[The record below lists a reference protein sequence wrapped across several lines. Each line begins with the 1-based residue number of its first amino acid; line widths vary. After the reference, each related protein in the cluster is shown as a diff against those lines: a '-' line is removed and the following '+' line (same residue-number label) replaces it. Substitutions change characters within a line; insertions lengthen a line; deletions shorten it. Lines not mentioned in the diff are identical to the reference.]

1 MYKKIVSPFLFL
13 FDPESIHNF
22 TFTLLKLSFK
32 FPLTKY
38 IVSFLLSLENPK
50 LEKQLFGLNF
60 KNPIGVAAGLDKNA
74 AHINEFSSFGFGFI
88 EIGTI
93 TPEPQ
98 IGNPKKRLFR
108 LEKDN
113 AIINRMGFNNEGIE
127 KILPR
132 LNDNFDVII
141 GGNIGKNK
149 STPNSEAKSDYL
161 KCFKKLYNY
170 IDYFV
175 INISSPNTPG
185 LRELQTPTFLKDLFK
200 DLNIE
205 RSNRK
210 KYKPILIKISP
221 DLAKN
226 KIDELL
232 RIIESCKIDGIVA
245 TNTTVNFPKLKSKS
259 KNESGGL
266 SGAPLQKKSNQ
277 IISYIS
283 KKTEGKLPIIGV
295 GGILSAKDAIDKL
308 KCGAHLVQ
316 LYTGIIYEGPVI
328 AKKIKKQILEEI

>member
-13 FDPESIHNF
+13 FDPESVHNF
-22 TFTLLKLSFK
+22 TFILLKLSFK

-38 IVSFLLSLENPK
+38 IVSFLLSLEDPK

-60 KNPIGVAAGLDKNA
+60 KNPVGVAAGLDKNA
-74 AHINEFSSFGFGFI
+74 AHIREFSSFGFGFV
-88 EIGTI
+88 EVGTI

-113 AIINRMGFNNEGIE
+113 AIINRMGFNNEGLE
-127 KILPR
+127 KILTR
-132 LNDNFDVII
+132 LKNNYDVII

-149 STPNSEAKSDYL
+149 STPNAEAKLDYL
-161 KCFKKLYNY
+161 KCFKTLYDY

-185 LRELQTPTFLKDLFK
+185 LRELQTPNFLIDLFK

-205 RSNRK
+205 RANRK

-221 DLAKN
+221 DLEKN

-232 RIIESCKIDGIVA
+232 QVIKHCKIDGIVA
-245 TNTTVNFPKLKSKS
+245 TNTTVNFPKLVSKS
-259 KNESGGL
+259 KNELGGL

-283 KKTEGKLPIIGV
+283 KKTNGKLPIIGV
-295 GGILSAKDAIDKL
+295 GGILSAKDAINKL
-308 KCGAHLVQ
+308 RCGAHLVQ
-316 LYTGIIYEGPVI
+316 LYTGIIYEGPAI
-328 AKKIKKQILEEI
+328 AKKIKKQILKEI

>member
-13 FDPESIHNF
+13 FDPESVHNF
-22 TFTLLKLSFK
+22 TFILLKLSFK

-38 IVSFLLSLENPK
+38 IVSFFLSLEDPK

-74 AHINEFSSFGFGFI
+74 AHIREFSSFGFGFV
-88 EIGTI
+88 EVGTI

-113 AIINRMGFNNEGIE
+113 AIINRMGFNNEGLE
-127 KILPR
+127 KILTR
-132 LNDNFDVII
+132 LKNNYDVII

-149 STPNSEAKSDYL
+149 STPNAEAKLDYL
-161 KCFKKLYNY
+161 KCFKKLYDY
-170 IDYFV
+170 VDYFV

-185 LRELQTPTFLKDLFK
+185 LRELQTPNFLRDLFK
-200 DLNIE
+200 DVNIE
-205 RSNRK
+205 RANRK
-210 KYKPILIKISP
+210 IYKPILIKISP
-221 DLAKN
+221 DLEKN

-232 RIIESCKIDGIVA
+232 QIIKHCKIDGIVA
-245 TNTTVNFPKLKSKS
+245 TNTTVNFPKLVSKS

-283 KKTEGKLPIIGV
+283 KKTDGKLPIIGV
-295 GGILSAKDAIDKL
+295 GGILSAKDAINKL
-308 KCGAHLVQ
+308 RCGAHLVQ

-328 AKKIKKQILEEI
+328 AKKIKKQILKEI

>member
-13 FDPESIHNF
+13 FDPESVHNF
-22 TFTLLKLSFK
+22 TFILLKLSFK

-38 IVSFLLSLENPK
+38 IVSFFLSLEDPK

-60 KNPIGVAAGLDKNA
+60 KNPVGVAAGLDKNA
-74 AHINEFSSFGFGFI
+74 AHIREFSSFGFGFV
-88 EIGTI
+88 EVGTI

-113 AIINRMGFNNEGIE
+113 AIINRMGFNNEGLE
-127 KILPR
+127 KILTR
-132 LNDNFDVII
+132 LKNNYDVII

-149 STPNSEAKSDYL
+149 STPNSEAKLDYL
-161 KCFKKLYNY
+161 KCFKKLYDY
-170 IDYFV
+170 VDYFV

-185 LRELQTPTFLKDLFK
+185 LRELQTPNFLKDLFK
-200 DLNIE
+200 DVNIE
-205 RSNRK
+205 RTKRK

-221 DLAKN
+221 DLEKN

-232 RIIESCKIDGIVA
+232 QIIKYCKIDGIVA
-245 TNTTVNFPKLKSKS
+245 TNTTVNFPKLVSKS

-283 KKTEGKLPIIGV
+283 KKTDGKLPIIGV
-295 GGILSAKDAIDKL
+295 GGILSAKDAINKL
-308 KCGAHLVQ
+308 RCGAHLVQ

-328 AKKIKKQILEEI
+328 AKKIKKQILKEI

>member
-13 FDPESIHNF
+13 FDPESVHNF
-22 TFTLLKLSFK
+22 TFILLKLSFK

-38 IVSFLLSLENPK
+38 IVSFFLSLEDPK

-60 KNPIGVAAGLDKNA
+60 KNPVGVAAGLDKNA
-74 AHINEFSSFGFGFI
+74 AHIREFSTFGFGFV
-88 EIGTI
+88 EVGTI

-113 AIINRMGFNNEGIE
+113 AIINRMGFNNEGLE
-127 KILPR
+127 KILTR
-132 LNDNFDVII
+132 LKNNYDVII

-149 STPNSEAKSDYL
+149 STPNAEAKLDYL
-161 KCFKKLYNY
+161 KCFNKLYDY
-170 IDYFV
+170 VDYFV

-185 LRELQTPTFLKDLFK
+185 LRELQTPNFLRDLFK
-200 DLNIE
+200 DVNIE
-205 RSNRK
+205 RAKRK

-221 DLAKN
+221 DLEKN

-232 RIIESCKIDGIVA
+232 QIIKHCKIDGIVA
-245 TNTTVNFPKLKSKS
+245 TNTTVNFPKLVSKS

-283 KKTEGKLPIIGV
+283 KKTDGKLPIIGV
-295 GGILSAKDAIDKL
+295 GGILSAKDAINKL
-308 KCGAHLVQ
+308 RCGAHLVQ

-328 AKKIKKQILEEI
+328 AKKIKKQILKEI

>member
-13 FDPESIHNF
+13 FDPESVHNF
-22 TFTLLKLSFK
+22 TFILLKLSFK

-38 IVSFLLSLENPK
+38 IVSFFLSLEDPK

-60 KNPIGVAAGLDKNA
+60 KNPVGVAAGLDKNA
-74 AHINEFSSFGFGFI
+74 AHIREFSTFGFGFV
-88 EIGTI
+88 EVGTI

-113 AIINRMGFNNEGIE
+113 AIINRMGFNNEGLE
-127 KILPR
+127 KILTR
-132 LNDNFDVII
+132 LKNDYDVII

-149 STPNSEAKSDYL
+149 STPNAEAKLDYL
-161 KCFKKLYNY
+161 KCFNKLYDY
-170 IDYFV
+170 VDYFV

-185 LRELQTPTFLKDLFK
+185 LRELQTPNFLRDLFK
-200 DLNIE
+200 DVNIE
-205 RSNRK
+205 RANRK
-210 KYKPILIKISP
+210 IYKPILIKISP
-221 DLAKN
+221 DLEKN

-232 RIIESCKIDGIVA
+232 QIIKHCKIDGIVA
-245 TNTTVNFPKLKSKS
+245 TNTTVNFPKLVSKS

-283 KKTEGKLPIIGV
+283 KKTDGKLPIIGV
-295 GGILSAKDAIDKL
+295 GGILSAKDAINKL
-308 KCGAHLVQ
+308 RCGAHLVQ

-328 AKKIKKQILEEI
+328 AKKIKKQILKEI

>member
-13 FDPESIHNF
+13 FDPESVHNF
-22 TFTLLKLSFK
+22 TFILLKLSFK

-38 IVSFLLSLENPK
+38 IVSFFLSLEDPK

-60 KNPIGVAAGLDKNA
+60 KNPVGVAAGLDKNA
-74 AHINEFSSFGFGFI
+74 AHIREFSSFGFGFV
-88 EIGTI
+88 EVGTI

-113 AIINRMGFNNEGIE
+113 AIINRMGFNNEGLE
-127 KILPR
+127 KILTR
-132 LNDNFDVII
+132 LKNNYDVII

-149 STPNSEAKSDYL
+149 STPNAEAKLDYL
-161 KCFKKLYNY
+161 KCFKKLYDY
-170 IDYFV
+170 VDYFV
-175 INISSPNTPG
+175 INISSPNTPR
-185 LRELQTPTFLKDLFK
+185 LRELQTPNFLRDLFK

-205 RSNRK
+205 RAKSK

-221 DLAKN
+221 DLEKN
-226 KIDELL
+226 KINELL
-232 RIIESCKIDGIVA
+232 QIIKHCKIDGIVA
-245 TNTTVNFPKLKSKS
+245 TNTTVNFPKLVSKS

-283 KKTEGKLPIIGV
+283 KKTDGKLPIIGV
-295 GGILSAKDAIDKL
+295 GGILSAKDAINKL
-308 KCGAHLVQ
+308 RCGAHLVQ
-316 LYTGIIYEGPVI
+316 LYTGIIYEGPAI
-328 AKKIKKQILEEI
+328 AKKIKKQILKEI

>member
-13 FDPESIHNF
+13 FDPESVHNF
-22 TFTLLKLSFK
+22 TFILLKLSFK

-38 IVSFLLSLENPK
+38 IVSFFLSLEDPK

-60 KNPIGVAAGLDKNA
+60 KNPVGVAAGLDKNA
-74 AHINEFSSFGFGFI
+74 AHIREFSTFGFGFV
-88 EIGTI
+88 EVGTI

-113 AIINRMGFNNEGIE
+113 AIINRMGFNNEGLE
-127 KILPR
+127 KILTR
-132 LNDNFDVII
+132 LKNDYDVII

-149 STPNSEAKSDYL
+149 STPNAEAKLDYL
-161 KCFKKLYNY
+161 KCFNKLYDY
-170 IDYFV
+170 VDYFV

-185 LRELQTPTFLKDLFK
+185 LRELQTPNFLRDLFK
-200 DLNIE
+200 DVNIE
-205 RSNRK
+205 RAKRK

-221 DLAKN
+221 DLEKN

-232 RIIESCKIDGIVA
+232 QIIKHCKIDGIVA
-245 TNTTVNFPKLKSKS
+245 TNTTVNFPKLVSKS

-283 KKTEGKLPIIGV
+283 KKTDGKLPIIGV
-295 GGILSAKDAIDKL
+295 GGILSAKDAINKL
-308 KCGAHLVQ
+308 RCGAHLVQ

-328 AKKIKKQILEEI
+328 AKKIKKQILKEI

>member
-13 FDPESIHNF
+13 FDPESVHNF
-22 TFTLLKLSFK
+22 TFILLKLSFK

-38 IVSFLLSLENPK
+38 IVSFFLSLEDPK

-74 AHINEFSSFGFGFI
+74 AHIREFSSFGFGFV
-88 EIGTI
+88 EVGTI

-113 AIINRMGFNNEGIE
+113 AIINRMGFNNEGLE
-127 KILPR
+127 KILTR
-132 LNDNFDVII
+132 LKNNYDVII

-149 STPNSEAKSDYL
+149 STPNAEAKLDYL
-161 KCFKKLYNY
+161 KCFKKLYDY
-170 IDYFV
+170 VDYFV

-185 LRELQTPTFLKDLFK
+185 LRELQTPNFLRDLFK
-200 DLNIE
+200 DVNIE
-205 RSNRK
+205 RANRK
-210 KYKPILIKISP
+210 IYKPILIKISP
-221 DLAKN
+221 DLEKN

-232 RIIESCKIDGIVA
+232 QIIKHCKIDGVVA
-245 TNTTVNFPKLKSKS
+245 TNTTVNFPKLVSKS

-283 KKTEGKLPIIGV
+283 KKTDGKLPIIGV
-295 GGILSAKDAIDKL
+295 GGILSAKDAINKL
-308 KCGAHLVQ
+308 RCGAHLVQ

-328 AKKIKKQILEEI
+328 AKKIKKQILKEI

>member
-13 FDPESIHNF
+13 FDPESVHNF
-22 TFTLLKLSFK
+22 TFILLKLSFK

-38 IVSFLLSLENPK
+38 IVSLLLSLEDPK

-60 KNPIGVAAGLDKNA
+60 KNPVGVAAGLDKNA
-74 AHINEFSSFGFGFI
+74 AHIKEFSSFGFGFV
-88 EIGTI
+88 EVGTI

-113 AIINRMGFNNEGIE
+113 AIINRMGFNNEGLE
-127 KILPR
+127 KILTR
-132 LNDNFDVII
+132 LKNNYNVII

-161 KCFKKLYNY
+161 KCFKKLYDY
-170 IDYFV
+170 VDYFV

-185 LRELQTPTFLKDLFK
+185 LRELQTPNFLRDLFK
-200 DLNIE
+200 DVNIE
-205 RSNRK
+205 RAKRK

-221 DLAKN
+221 DLEKN

-232 RIIESCKIDGIVA
+232 QIIKHCKIDGIVA
-245 TNTTVNFPKLKSKS
+245 TNTTVNFPKLVSKS

-283 KKTEGKLPIIGV
+283 KKTDGKLPIIGV
-295 GGILSAKDAIDKL
+295 GGILSAKDAINKL
-308 KCGAHLVQ
+308 RCGAHLVQ

-328 AKKIKKQILEEI
+328 AKKIKKQILKEI

>member
-13 FDPESIHNF
+13 FDPESVHNF

-113 AIINRMGFNNEGIE
+113 AIINRMGFNNQGIE

-132 LNDNFDVII
+132 LKDNFDVII

-185 LRELQTPTFLKDLFK
+185 LRELQTPTFLNDLFK

-295 GGILSAKDAIDKL
+295 GGILSARDAIDKL

>member
-1 MYKKIVSPFLFL
+1 MYKRIVSPFLFL
-13 FDPESIHNF
+13 FDPESVHNF
-22 TFTLLKLSFK
+22 TFTVLKLSYK
-32 FPLTKY
+32 FPLTKF
-38 IVSFLLSLENPK
+38 IVSFLLSFENQK

-60 KNPIGVAAGLDKNA
+60 KNPVGVAAGLDKNA
-74 AHINEFSSFGFGFI
+74 AHIKEFSSFGFGFV
-88 EIGTI
+88 EVGTI

-98 IGNPKKRLFR
+98 IGNSKKRLFR

-113 AIINRMGFNNEGIE
+113 AIINRMGFNNEGLE

-132 LNDNFDVII
+132 LKDNYDVII

-149 STPNSEAKSDYL
+149 STPNSKAKSDYL
-161 KCFKKLYNY
+161 KCFKKLYDF

-185 LRELQTPTFLKDLFK
+185 LRKLQTPNFLKDLFK

-205 RSNRK
+205 RSKRN

-221 DLAKN
+221 DLEKN

-232 RIIESCKIDGIVA
+232 QIIEACKIDGIVA
-245 TNTTVNFPKLKSKS
+245 TNTTVNFPKLDSKS

-283 KKTEGKLPIIGV
+283 IKTEGKLPIIGV
-295 GGILSAKDAIDKL
+295 GGILSAKDAIEKI

-328 AKKIKKQILEEI
+328 AKKIKKKLLKEI

>member
-1 MYKKIVSPFLFL
+1 MYKKIISPFLFL
-13 FDPESIHNF
+13 FDPESVHNF
-22 TFTLLKLSFK
+22 TFILLKLSFK
-32 FPLTKY
+32 FPLTKS
-38 IVSFLLSLENPK
+38 IVSFFLSLEDPK
-50 LEKQLFGLNF
+50 LEKRLFGLNF
-60 KNPIGVAAGLDKNA
+60 KNPVGVAAGLDKNA
-74 AHINEFSSFGFGFI
+74 AHIKEFSSFGFGFI
-88 EIGTI
+88 EVGTI

-113 AIINRMGFNNEGIE
+113 AIINRMGFNNEGLE
-127 KILPR
+127 KILIR
-132 LNDNFDVII
+132 LKNNYDVII

-149 STPNSEAKSDYL
+149 STPNAEAKLDYL
-161 KCFKKLYNY
+161 KCFKKLYDY
-170 IDYFV
+170 VDYFV

-185 LRELQTPTFLKDLFK
+185 LRELQTPNFLRDLFK
-200 DLNIE
+200 DVNVE
-205 RSNRK
+205 RANRK

-221 DLAKN
+221 DLEKN

-232 RIIESCKIDGIVA
+232 LIIKHCKIDGIVA
-245 TNTTVNFPKLKSKS
+245 TNTTVNFPKLVSKS

-283 KKTEGKLPIIGV
+283 KKTDGKLPIIGV
-295 GGILSAKDAIDKL
+295 GGILSAKDAINKL
-308 KCGAHLVQ
+308 RCGAHLVQ

-328 AKKIKKQILEEI
+328 AKKIKKQILKEI

>member
-1 MYKKIVSPFLFL
+1 MYKKIISPFLFL
-13 FDPESIHNF
+13 FDPECVHNF
-22 TFTLLKLSFK
+22 TFILLKLSFK

-38 IVSFLLSLENPK
+38 IVSFFLSLEDQK

-60 KNPIGVAAGLDKNA
+60 KNPVGVAAGLDKNA
-74 AHINEFSSFGFGFI
+74 EHIREFSSFGFGFV
-88 EIGTI
+88 EVGTI

-98 IGNPKKRLFR
+98 FGNPKKRLFR

-113 AIINRMGFNNEGIE
+113 AIINRMGFNNEGLE
-127 KILPR
+127 KILIR
-132 LNDNFDVII
+132 LKNNYDVII

-149 STPNSEAKSDYL
+149 STPNAEAKLDYL

-170 IDYFV
+170 VDYFV

-185 LRELQTPTFLKDLFK
+185 LRELQTPNFLRDLFK
-200 DLNIE
+200 DVNIE
-205 RSNRK
+205 RAKRK

-221 DLAKN
+221 DLEKN

-232 RIIESCKIDGIVA
+232 QIIKHCKIDGIVA
-245 TNTTVNFPKLKSKS
+245 TNTTVNFPKLVSKS

-283 KKTEGKLPIIGV
+283 KKTDGKLPIIGV
-295 GGILSAKDAIDKL
+295 GGILSAKDAINKL
-308 KCGAHLVQ
+308 RCGAHLVQ

-328 AKKIKKQILEEI
+328 AKKIKKQILKEI

>member
-1 MYKKIVSPFLFL
+1 MYKRLVSPFLFL
-13 FDPESIHNF
+13 FDPETVHNF
-22 TFTLLKLSFK
+22 TFAILKLSFK
-32 FPLTKY
+32 FPFTKY
-38 IVSFLLSLENPK
+38 IVSFLLSFESPR

-60 KNPIGVAAGLDKNA
+60 INPVGVAAGLDKNA
-74 AHINEFSSFGFGFI
+74 AHINEFGSFGFGFI
-88 EIGTI
+88 EVGTI

-113 AIINRMGFNNEGIE
+113 AIINRMGFNNEGLE

-132 LNDNFDVII
+132 LKANYNVIV

-161 KCFKKLYNY
+161 KCFNKLYDF

-175 INISSPNTPG
+175 INVSSPNTPG
-185 LRELQTPTFLKDLFK
+185 LRELQTPNFIKDLFK
-200 DLNIE
+200 DINTE

-210 KYKPILIKISP
+210 QYKPVLIKISP
-221 DLAKN
+221 DLDEN

-232 RIIESCKIDGIVA
+232 HIVKICKIDGIVA
-245 TNTTVNFPKLKSKS
+245 TNTTVNFPKLNSKC
-259 KNESGGL
+259 KNETGGL
-266 SGAPLQKKSNQ
+266 SGAPLLKKSNQ
-277 IISYIS
+277 IITYIS
-283 KKTEGKLPIIGV
+283 KKTDGKLPIIGV
-295 GGILSAKDAIDKL
+295 GGILSPEDAIDKL

-316 LYTGIIYEGPVI
+316 LYTGIIYEGPAI
-328 AKKIKKQILEEI
+328 AKKIKKQLLNQI

>member
-13 FDPESIHNF
+13 FDPESVHNF

-38 IVSFLLSLENPK
+38 IVSFLLSLEHPK

-185 LRELQTPTFLKDLFK
+185 LRELQTPTFLNDLFK

-295 GGILSAKDAIDKL
+295 GGILSARDAIDKL

>member
-13 FDPESIHNF
+13 FDPESVHNF
-22 TFTLLKLSFK
+22 TFILLKLSFK

-38 IVSFLLSLENPK
+38 IVSLLLSLEDPK

-60 KNPIGVAAGLDKNA
+60 KNPVGVAAGLDKNA
-74 AHINEFSSFGFGFI
+74 AHIREFSSFGFGFV
-88 EIGTI
+88 EVGTI

-113 AIINRMGFNNEGIE
+113 AIINRMGFNNEGLE
-127 KILPR
+127 KILIR
-132 LNDNFDVII
+132 LKNNYDVII

-149 STPNSEAKSDYL
+149 LTPNSEAKLDYL
-161 KCFKKLYNY
+161 KCFKKLYDY

-185 LRELQTPTFLKDLFK
+185 LRELQTPNFLKDLFK

-205 RSNRK
+205 RAKRK

-221 DLAKN
+221 DLEKN

-232 RIIESCKIDGIVA
+232 QIIKHCKIDGIVA
-245 TNTTVNFPKLKSKS
+245 TNTTVNFPKLVSKS

-266 SGAPLQKKSNQ
+266 SGTPLQKKSNQ

-283 KKTEGKLPIIGV
+283 KKTDGKLPIIGV
-295 GGILSAKDAIDKL
+295 GGILCAKDAINKL
-308 KCGAHLVQ
+308 RCGAHLVQ

-328 AKKIKKQILEEI
+328 AKKIKKQILKEI

>member
-13 FDPESIHNF
+13 FDPESVHNF
-22 TFTLLKLSFK
+22 TFILLKLSFK

-38 IVSFLLSLENPK
+38 IVSFFLSLEDPK

-60 KNPIGVAAGLDKNA
+60 KNPVGVAAGLDKNA
-74 AHINEFSSFGFGFI
+74 AHIREFSTFGFGFV
-88 EIGTI
+88 EVGTI

-113 AIINRMGFNNEGIE
+113 AIINRMGFNNEGLE
-127 KILPR
+127 KILTR
-132 LNDNFDVII
+132 LKNDYDVII

-149 STPNSEAKSDYL
+149 STPNAEAKLDYL
-161 KCFKKLYNY
+161 KCFKKLYDY
-170 IDYFV
+170 VDYFV

-185 LRELQTPTFLKDLFK
+185 LRELQTPNFLRDLFK
-200 DLNIE
+200 DVNIE
-205 RSNRK
+205 RAKRK

-221 DLAKN
+221 DLEKN

-232 RIIESCKIDGIVA
+232 QIIKHCKIDGIVA
-245 TNTTVNFPKLKSKS
+245 TNTTVNFPKLVSKS

-283 KKTEGKLPIIGV
+283 KKTDGKLPIIGV
-295 GGILSAKDAIDKL
+295 GGILSAKDAINKL
-308 KCGAHLVQ
+308 RCGAHLVQ

-328 AKKIKKQILEEI
+328 AKKIKKQILKEI

>member
-13 FDPESIHNF
+13 FDPESVHNF
-22 TFTLLKLSFK
+22 TFILLKLFFK

-38 IVSFLLSLENPK
+38 IVSFFLSLEDPK
-50 LEKQLFGLNF
+50 LEKRLFGLNF
-60 KNPIGVAAGLDKNA
+60 KNPVGVAAGLDKNA
-74 AHINEFSSFGFGFI
+74 AHIREFSTFGFGFV
-88 EIGTI
+88 EVGTI

-113 AIINRMGFNNEGIE
+113 AIINRMGFNNEGLE
-127 KILPR
+127 KILTR
-132 LNDNFDVII
+132 LKNDYDVII

-149 STPNSEAKSDYL
+149 STPNAEAKLDYL
-161 KCFKKLYNY
+161 KCFKKLYDY
-170 IDYFV
+170 VDYFV

-185 LRELQTPTFLKDLFK
+185 LRELQTPNFLRDLFK
-200 DLNIE
+200 DVNIE
-205 RSNRK
+205 RAKRK

-221 DLAKN
+221 DLEKN

-232 RIIESCKIDGIVA
+232 QIIKHCKIDGIVA
-245 TNTTVNFPKLKSKS
+245 TNTTVNFPKLVSKS

-283 KKTEGKLPIIGV
+283 KKTDGKLPIIGV
-295 GGILSAKDAIDKL
+295 GGILSAKDAINKL
-308 KCGAHLVQ
+308 RCGAHLVQ

-328 AKKIKKQILEEI
+328 AKKIKKQILKEI

>member
-1 MYKKIVSPFLFL
+1 MYKKIISPFLFL
-13 FDPESIHNF
+13 FDPESVHNF
-22 TFTLLKLSFK
+22 TFFFLRLSFK

-38 IVSFLLSLENPK
+38 IVSFFLSLEDPK
-50 LEKQLFGLNF
+50 LEKRLFGLNF
-60 KNPIGVAAGLDKNA
+60 KNPVGVAAGLDKNG
-74 AHINEFSSFGFGFI
+74 AHIREFSSFGFGFV
-88 EIGTI
+88 EVGTI

-113 AIINRMGFNNEGIE
+113 AIINRMGFNNEGLE
-127 KILPR
+127 KILTR
-132 LNDNFDVII
+132 LKNNYDVII

-149 STPNSEAKSDYL
+149 STPNAEAKLDYL
-161 KCFKKLYNY
+161 KCFKKLYDY
-170 IDYFV
+170 VDYFV

-185 LRELQTPTFLKDLFK
+185 LRELQTPNFLRDLFK
-200 DLNIE
+200 DVNIE
-205 RSNRK
+205 RAKRK

-221 DLAKN
+221 DLEKN

-232 RIIESCKIDGIVA
+232 LIIKHCKIDGIVA
-245 TNTTVNFPKLKSKS
+245 TNTTVNFPKLVSKS
-259 KNESGGL
+259 KDESGGL

-283 KKTEGKLPIIGV
+283 KKTDGKLPIIGV
-295 GGILSAKDAIDKL
+295 GGILSAKDAINKL
-308 KCGAHLVQ
+308 RCGAHLVQ

-328 AKKIKKQILEEI
+328 AKKIKKQILKEI

>member
-13 FDPESIHNF
+13 FDPESVHNF
-22 TFTLLKLSFK
+22 TFILLKLSFK

-38 IVSFLLSLENPK
+38 IVSFFLSLEDPK

-74 AHINEFSSFGFGFI
+74 AHIREFSSFGFGFV
-88 EIGTI
+88 EVGTI

-113 AIINRMGFNNEGIE
+113 AIINRMGFNNEGLE
-127 KILPR
+127 KILTR
-132 LNDNFDVII
+132 LKNNYDVII

-149 STPNSEAKSDYL
+149 STPNAEAKLDYL
-161 KCFKKLYNY
+161 KCFNKLYDY
-170 IDYFV
+170 VDYFV

-185 LRELQTPTFLKDLFK
+185 LRELQTPNFLRDLFK
-200 DLNIE
+200 DVNIE
-205 RSNRK
+205 RAKRK

-221 DLAKN
+221 DLEKN

-232 RIIESCKIDGIVA
+232 QIIKHCKIDGIVA
-245 TNTTVNFPKLKSKS
+245 TNTTVNFPKLVSKS

-266 SGAPLQKKSNQ
+266 SGAPLQKKSNK

-283 KKTEGKLPIIGV
+283 KKTDGKLPIIGV
-295 GGILSAKDAIDKL
+295 GGILSAKDAINKL
-308 KCGAHLVQ
+308 RCGAHLVQ

-328 AKKIKKQILEEI
+328 AKKIKKQILKEI

>member
-74 AHINEFSSFGFGFI
+74 AHISEFSSFGFGFI

-113 AIINRMGFNNEGIE
+113 AIINRMGFNNQGIE

-132 LNDNFDVII
+132 LKNNFDVII

-161 KCFKKLYNY
+161 KCFKKLYN
-170 IDYFV
+170 
-175 INISSPNTPG
+175 
-185 LRELQTPTFLKDLFK
+185 EC
-200 DLNIE
+200 
-205 RSNRK
+205 
-210 KYKPILIKISP
+210 IKIS
-221 DLAKN
+221 KN
-226 KIDELL
+226 HPIMIAEFGSPEFNFKDQNKALWIKDAFYKI
-232 RIIESCKIDGIVA
+232 
-245 TNTTVNFPKLKSKS
+245 
-259 KNESGGL
+259 KNEY
-266 SGAPLQKKSNQ
+266 PLIKSVTWFQINKELDWRVNSSKESLIEFKKA
-277 IISYIS
+277 ISDSYF
-283 KKTEGKLPIIGV
+283 
-295 GGILSAKDAIDKL
+295 
-308 KCGAHLVQ
+308 
-316 LYTGIIYEGPVI
+316 Y
-328 AKKIKKQILEEI
+328 

>member
-13 FDPESIHNF
+13 FDPESVHNF
-22 TFTLLKLSFK
+22 TFILLKLSFK

-38 IVSFLLSLENPK
+38 IVSFFLSLEDPK

-60 KNPIGVAAGLDKNA
+60 KNPVGVAAGLDKNA
-74 AHINEFSSFGFGFI
+74 AHIREFSSFGFGFV
-88 EIGTI
+88 EVGTI

-113 AIINRMGFNNEGIE
+113 AIINRMGFNNEGLE
-127 KILPR
+127 KILTR
-132 LNDNFDVII
+132 LKNNYDLII

-149 STPNSEAKSDYL
+149 STPNAEAKLDYL
-161 KCFKKLYNY
+161 KCFNKLYDY
-170 IDYFV
+170 VDYFV

-185 LRELQTPTFLKDLFK
+185 LRELQTPNFLRDLFK
-200 DLNIE
+200 DVNIE
-205 RSNRK
+205 RAKRK

-221 DLAKN
+221 DLEKN

-232 RIIESCKIDGIVA
+232 QIIKHCKIDGIVA
-245 TNTTVNFPKLKSKS
+245 TNTTVNFPKLVSKS

-283 KKTEGKLPIIGV
+283 KKTDGKLPIIGV
-295 GGILSAKDAIDKL
+295 GGILSAKDAINKL
-308 KCGAHLVQ
+308 RCGAHLVQ

-328 AKKIKKQILEEI
+328 AKKIKKQILKEI

>member
-1 MYKKIVSPFLFL
+1 MYKKILSPFLFL
-13 FDPESIHNF
+13 FDPESVHNF
-22 TFTLLKLSFK
+22 TFILLKLSFK

-38 IVSFLLSLENPK
+38 IVSFFLSLEDPK

-60 KNPIGVAAGLDKNA
+60 KNPVGVAAGLDKNA
-74 AHINEFSSFGFGFI
+74 AHIREFSTFGFGFV
-88 EIGTI
+88 EVGTI

-113 AIINRMGFNNEGIE
+113 AIINRMGFNNVGLE
-127 KILPR
+127 KILVR
-132 LNDNFDVII
+132 LKNDYDVII

-149 STPNSEAKSDYL
+149 STPNAEAKLDYL
-161 KCFKKLYNY
+161 KCFNKLYDY
-170 IDYFV
+170 VDYFV

-185 LRELQTPTFLKDLFK
+185 LRELQTPNFLRDLFK
-200 DLNIE
+200 DVNIE
-205 RSNRK
+205 RAKRK

-221 DLAKN
+221 DLEKN

-232 RIIESCKIDGIVA
+232 QIIKHCKIDGIVA
-245 TNTTVNFPKLKSKS
+245 TNTTVNFPKLVSKS

-283 KKTEGKLPIIGV
+283 KKTDGKLPIIGV
-295 GGILSAKDAIDKL
+295 GGILSAKDAINKL
-308 KCGAHLVQ
+308 RCGAHLVQ

-328 AKKIKKQILEEI
+328 AKKIKKQILKEI

>member
-13 FDPESIHNF
+13 FDPESVHNF
-22 TFTLLKLSFK
+22 TFILLKLSFK

-38 IVSFLLSLENPK
+38 IVSLLLSLEDPK

-60 KNPIGVAAGLDKNA
+60 KNPVGVAAGLDKNA
-74 AHINEFSSFGFGFI
+74 AHIKEFSSFGFGFV
-88 EIGTI
+88 EVGTI

-113 AIINRMGFNNEGIE
+113 AIINRMGFNNEGLE

-132 LNDNFDVII
+132 LKANYDIII

-149 STPNSEAKSDYL
+149 STPNSKAKSDYI
-161 KCFKKLYNY
+161 KCFKKLYDF

-175 INISSPNTPG
+175 INVSSPNTPG
-185 LRELQTPTFLKDLFK
+185 LRELQTPNFLKDLFN

-205 RSNRK
+205 RSKRK
-210 KYKPILIKISP
+210 KRKPILLKISP
-221 DLAKN
+221 DLQKSR
-226 KIDELL
+226 IDELL
-232 RIIESCKIDGIVA
+232 DVIEVCKIDGIVA
-245 TNTTVNFPKLKSKS
+245 TNTTVNFPKLDSKS

-266 SGAPLQKKSNQ
+266 SGAPLQSKSNQ

-283 KKTEGKLPIIGV
+283 KKTAGKLPIIGV
-295 GGILSAKDAIDKL
+295 GGIISPKDAIEKL

-328 AKKIKKQILEEI
+328 AKKIKKQILKEI

>member
-13 FDPESIHNF
+13 FDPESVHNF
-22 TFTLLKLSFK
+22 TFILLKLSFK

-38 IVSFLLSLENPK
+38 IVSLLLSLEDPK

-60 KNPIGVAAGLDKNA
+60 KNPVGVAAGLDKNA
-74 AHINEFSSFGFGFI
+74 AHISEFSSFGFGFV
-88 EIGTI
+88 EVGTI

-113 AIINRMGFNNEGIE
+113 AIINRMGFNNEGLE

-132 LNDNFDVII
+132 LKANYDIII

-149 STPNSEAKSDYL
+149 STPNSEAKSDYI
-161 KCFKKLYNY
+161 KCFKKLYDF

-175 INISSPNTPG
+175 INVSSPNTPG
-185 LRELQTPTFLKDLFK
+185 LRELQTPNFLKDLFN

-205 RSNRK
+205 RSKRK
-210 KYKPILIKISP
+210 KIKPILLKISP
-221 DLAKN
+221 DLK
-226 KIDELL
+226 KSTIDELL
-232 RIIESCKIDGIVA
+232 DVIEVCKIDGIVA
-245 TNTTVNFPKLKSKS
+245 TNTTVNFPKLDSKS

-266 SGAPLQKKSNQ
+266 SGAPLQSKSNQ

-283 KKTEGKLPIIGV
+283 KKTAGKLPIIGV
-295 GGILSAKDAIDKL
+295 GGIISPKDAIEKL

-328 AKKIKKQILEEI
+328 AKKIKKQILKEI

>member
-1 MYKKIVSPFLFL
+1 MYKRLVSPFLFL
-13 FDPESIHNF
+13 FDPETVHNF
-22 TFTLLKLSFK
+22 TFTILKLSFK
-32 FPLTKY
+32 FPFTKH
-38 IVSFLLSLENPK
+38 IVSFLLSYESPR

-60 KNPIGVAAGLDKNA
+60 INPVGVAAGLDKNA
-74 AHINEFSSFGFGFI
+74 AHINEFGSFGFGFI
-88 EIGTI
+88 EVGTI

-113 AIINRMGFNNEGIE
+113 AIINRMGFNNEGLE

-132 LNDNFDVII
+132 LKADYNVIV

-161 KCFKKLYNY
+161 KCFNKLYDF

-185 LRELQTPTFLKDLFK
+185 LRELQTPNFLKDLFK
-200 DLNIE
+200 DINTV
-205 RSNRK
+205 RSKRK
-210 KYKPILIKISP
+210 KYKPVLIKISP
-221 DLAKN
+221 DLHEN

-232 RIIESCKIDGIVA
+232 DIVKICKIDGIVA
-245 TNTTVNFPKLKSKS
+245 TNTTIKYPKLVSKS
-259 KNESGGL
+259 KNQSGGL
-266 SGAPLQKKSNQ
+266 SGAPLLKKSNQ
-277 IISYIS
+277 IITYIS
-283 KKTEGKLPIIGV
+283 KKTDGKLPIIGV
-295 GGILSAKDAIDKL
+295 GGILSPKDAIDKL

-316 LYTGIIYEGPVI
+316 LYTGIIYEGPGI
-328 AKKIKKQILEEI
+328 AKKIKKQLLN

>member
-13 FDPESIHNF
+13 FDPESVHNF
-22 TFTLLKLSFK
+22 TFILLKLSFK

-38 IVSFLLSLENPK
+38 IVSFFLSLEDPK

-74 AHINEFSSFGFGFI
+74 AHIREFSTFGFGFV
-88 EIGTI
+88 EVGTI

-113 AIINRMGFNNEGIE
+113 AIINRMGFNNEGLE
-127 KILPR
+127 KILTR
-132 LNDNFDVII
+132 LKNDYDVII

-149 STPNSEAKSDYL
+149 STPNAEAKLDYL
-161 KCFKKLYNY
+161 KCFNKLYDY
-170 IDYFV
+170 VDYFV

-185 LRELQTPTFLKDLFK
+185 LRELQTPNFLRDLFK
-200 DLNIE
+200 DVNIE
-205 RSNRK
+205 RAKRK

-221 DLAKN
+221 DLEKN

-232 RIIESCKIDGIVA
+232 QIIKHCKIDGIVA
-245 TNTTVNFPKLKSKS
+245 TNTTVNFPKLVSKS

-283 KKTEGKLPIIGV
+283 KKTDGKLPIIGV
-295 GGILSAKDAIDKL
+295 GGILSAKDAINKL
-308 KCGAHLVQ
+308 RCGAHLVQ

-328 AKKIKKQILEEI
+328 AKKIKKQILKEI

>member
-13 FDPESIHNF
+13 FDPESVHNF
-22 TFTLLKLSFK
+22 TFILLKLSFK

-38 IVSFLLSLENPK
+38 IVSFFLSLEDPK

-60 KNPIGVAAGLDKNA
+60 KNPVGVAAGLDKNA
-74 AHINEFSSFGFGFI
+74 AHIREFSTFGFGFV
-88 EIGTI
+88 EVGTI

-113 AIINRMGFNNEGIE
+113 AIINRMGFNNEGLE
-127 KILPR
+127 KILTR
-132 LNDNFDVII
+132 LKNNYDVII

-149 STPNSEAKSDYL
+149 STPNAEAKLDYL
-161 KCFKKLYNY
+161 KCFNKLYDY
-170 IDYFV
+170 VDYFV

-185 LRELQTPTFLKDLFK
+185 LRELQTPNFLRDLFK
-200 DLNIE
+200 DVNIE
-205 RSNRK
+205 RANRK

-221 DLAKN
+221 DLEKN

-232 RIIESCKIDGIVA
+232 QIIKHCKIDGIVA
-245 TNTTVNFPKLKSKS
+245 TNTTVNFPKLVSKS

-283 KKTEGKLPIIGV
+283 KKTDGKLPIIGV
-295 GGILSAKDAIDKL
+295 GGILSAKDAINKL
-308 KCGAHLVQ
+308 RCGAHLVQ

-328 AKKIKKQILEEI
+328 AKKIKKQILKEI

>member
-13 FDPESIHNF
+13 FDPESVHNF
-22 TFTLLKLSFK
+22 TFILLKLSFK

-38 IVSFLLSLENPK
+38 IVSLLLSLEDPK

-60 KNPIGVAAGLDKNA
+60 KNPVGVAAGLDKNA
-74 AHINEFSSFGFGFI
+74 AHISEFSSFGFGFV
-88 EIGTI
+88 EVGTI

-113 AIINRMGFNNEGIE
+113 AIINRMGFNNEGLE

-132 LNDNFDVII
+132 LKANYDIII

-149 STPNSEAKSDYL
+149 STPNSEAKSDYI
-161 KCFKKLYNY
+161 KCFKKLYDF

-175 INISSPNTPG
+175 INVSSPNTPG
-185 LRELQTPTFLKDLFK
+185 LRELQTPNFLKDLFN

-205 RSNRK
+205 RSKRK
-210 KYKPILIKISP
+210 KIKPILLKISP
-221 DLAKN
+221 DLK
-226 KIDELL
+226 KSTIDELL
-232 RIIESCKIDGIVA
+232 DVIEVCKIDGIVA
-245 TNTTVNFPKLKSKS
+245 TNTTVNFPKLDSKS

-266 SGAPLQKKSNQ
+266 SGAPLQSKSNQ

-283 KKTEGKLPIIGV
+283 KKTAGKLPIIGV
-295 GGILSAKDAIDKL
+295 GGIISPKDAIEKL

-316 LYTGIIYEGPVI
+316 LYTGIIYEGPII
-328 AKKIKKQILEEI
+328 AKKIKKQILKVI